1 MAFTWTKDL
10 ETGNLQID
18 TEHQQLIQALNKLL
32 AACSSGKGREEV
44 GNTMNFLLQYTKTH
58 FAHEEM
64 LQIQSRY
71 PDYVNHKKYH
81 AEFAKV
87 VNEISDRL
95 KNEGSSLQLV
105 GEINRRMGDWLVN
118 HIKCEDRK
126 VAKHIQMQNK

>member
-1 MAFTWTKDL
+1 MAFAWTKEL

-18 TEHQQLIQALNKLL
+18 TEHQQLIEALNKLL

-44 GNTMNFLLQYTKTH
+44 GNTMDFLLQYTRTH
-58 FAHEEM
+58 FAHEEL
-64 LQIQSRY
+64 LQIQSHY

-81 AEFAKV
+81 AEFVKV
-87 VNEISDRL
+87 VNELSARL
-95 KNEGSSLQLV
+95 KNEGASLQIV

-126 VAKHIQMQNK
+126 VAKHIQAQKK